1 MKTYLGSSVDT
12 ADEPSTRSRA
22 QTNDCV
28 CIPKRYDQIN
38 DGLADIADGILNAE
52 VRAALETSNLTN
64 VVFGY
69 LRNI

>member
-1 MKTYLGSSVDT
+1 MKTYLGSPVDT
-12 ADEPSTRSRA
+12 ADEPSIRSRA
-22 QTNDCV
+22 QTNDYV